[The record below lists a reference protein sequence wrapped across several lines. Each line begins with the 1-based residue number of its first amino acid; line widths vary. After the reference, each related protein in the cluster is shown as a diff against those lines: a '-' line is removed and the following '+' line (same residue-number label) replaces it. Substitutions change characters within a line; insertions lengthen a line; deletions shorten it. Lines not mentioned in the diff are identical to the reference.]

1 MRTIGHEEL
10 KQMLDR
16 QDDFRL
22 VMALSEWAYQAKH
35 IPGSLHFATS
45 REALQSLNTE
55 DEIVVYCSYENC
67 IASTAF
73 GQLLER
79 HGYTLLDRTAEECMT
94 KNPALVARRELA
106 TRALDVMEQKKIT
119 SLLVTDDAGRVE
131 GVLHLHDLWK
141 TEMI

>member
-16 QDDFRL
+16 QDDFHL

-45 REALQSLNTE
+45 REALQSLGKE
-55 DEIVVYCSYENC
+55 DEIVVYCSDENC

-73 GQLLER
+73 GQLLEG
-79 HGYTLLDRTAEECMT
+79 HGYMHVLCERHSTVKSWEHDDSKTT
-94 KNPALVARRELA
+94 SGHFRRC
-106 TRALDVMEQKKIT
+106 
-119 SLLVTDDAGRVE
+119 TDCAGGPGR
-131 GVLHLHDLWK
+131 L
-141 TEMI
+141 